1 MLQQN
6 LTASRDHDQGP
17 APAIVTL
24 GLTRRFGQLTA
35 VRDLSLHVPRGSVYG
50 FLGLNG
56 AGKSTTIRMLLGL
69 LRPTSGE
76 VALLGSA
83 MPADRLSALGRI
95 GALVESPTVYPH
107 LTGVE
112 NLEATRRLLGGGRQ
126 GIARTL
132 DVVGL
137 TDAGH
142 RLVREYSTGMRQR
155 LGLALALIG
164 EPELLVLDEPT
175 NGLDPRGIQEVREL
189 VRELPRSLGVT
200 VFLSSHILAE
210 VEQVA
215 SHVGIIHKGRLVAQ
229 GALEELLGR
238 GLLRV
243 GVGDSTG
250 ARDRLVSLGWPAR
263 AGGNGTVLVDVTQR
277 DDAGAVNEILVRGG
291 HRVSHLVYERA
302 SLEHVFFEATRE
314 PHGASP

>member
-1 MLQQN
+1 
-6 LTASRDHDQGP
+6 
-17 APAIVTL
+17 
-24 GLTRRFGQLTA
+24 
-35 VRDLSLHVPRGSVYG
+35 
-50 FLGLNG
+50 
-56 AGKSTTIRMLLGL
+56 
-69 LRPTSGE
+69 
-76 VALLGSA
+76 
-83 MPADRLSALGRI
+83 
-95 GALVESPTVYPH
+95 
-107 LTGVE
+107 
-112 NLEATRRLLGGGRQ
+112 
-126 GIARTL
+126 
-132 DVVGL
+132 
-137 TDAGH
+137 
-142 RLVREYSTGMRQR
+142 MRQR

-164 EPELLVLDEPT
+164 EPELL
-175 NGLDPRGIQEVREL
+175 
-189 VRELPRSLGVT
+189 
-200 VFLSSHILAE
+200 ILAE

-215 SHVGIIHKGRLVAQ
+215 SHVGIIHQGRLVAQ

-263 AGGNGTVLVDVTQR
+263 AGGIGTVLVDVTQR